1 MKTKSSIARI
11 AKPNMLMGRYRAV
24 CAARLLPLLLLMLPA
39 VGQAQDY
46 TYTINNGA
54 ITITGYYGYDS
65 AVTIPSMIDGLPV
78 TSIGTWAFEDCTSLT
93 SITIPNS
100 ITSIGDGAFIM
111 CFRLTNVTIGN
122 SITSIG
128 DEAFAGCYSLAN
140 VPIGNGVTSIGRFAF
155 YHCDGLTSVT
165 IPDSVTSIGVE
176 AFEWCIGLTNVT
188 IGNHVTSLGGY
199 AFYKCTRLTEACFR
213 GNAPAIDSFAFYGD
227 TNVTVFYLPGTTS
240 WGSTFSGRPTAPWY
254 LPNPL
259 ILNNPS
265 FGVQTNGFGFIISWA
280 TNISVVV
287 EACTN
292 FTNPVWQPVQTNT
305 LTDGWCYFSNPDW
318 TNYPVRFYHLRSP

>member
-1 MKTKSSIARI
+1 MKTKNSIA
-11 AKPNMLMGRYRAV
+11 KTTNQNTLVGRLRTA
-24 CAARLLPLLLLMLPA
+24 CAARLLSLLLLTVPA

-78 TSIGTWAFEDCTSLT
+78 TSIGDGAFEDCTSLT

-100 ITSIGDGAFIM
+100 ITSIGNWAFIM
-111 CFRLTNVTIGN
+111 CFR
-122 SITSIG
+122 
-128 DEAFAGCYSLAN
+128 LAN
-140 VPIGNGVTSIGRFAF
+140 VPIGNGVTSIGYAAF

-227 TNVTVFYLPGTTS
+227 TNVTVYYLPGTTG

-259 ILNNPS
+259 ILNGPS
-265 FGVQTNGFGFIISWA
+265 LGVQTNGFGFIISWA

-292 FTNPVWQPVQTNT
+292 FVNPVWQPVQSNT
-305 LTDGWCYFSNPDW
+305 LTDGWCYFNDPDW
-318 TNYPVRFYHLRSP
+318 TNYPVRYYRLRSP